1 MARQAITGNGYHHE
15 KMERRRSLR
24 ISAPFPVRVRGIS
37 STGRRLEFYT
47 ELENL
52 GAGGLF
58 LNVTQDIRDWKR
70 LRMILWLSLT
80 GNPETPAP
88 VVAARA
94 EVLRI
99 EAQPDQRLGFA
110 VAFTRHRFV

>member
-1 MARQAITGNGYHHE
+1 MARQAAIGNGYHHE
-15 KMERRRSLR
+15 KAERRRSLR
-24 ISAPFPVRVRGIS
+24 ISVPFPVRIRGIS
-37 STGRRLEFYT
+37 STGRHLEAYT

-52 GAGGLF
+52 SAGGLF
-58 LNVTQDIRDWKR
+58 LKMTQDIRNWKH
-70 LRMILWLSLT
+70 LRVILWLSLT

-99 EAQPDQRLGFA
+99 EAHPDQRLGFA